1 MVLAAAVNGTR
12 AEHAFF
18 NIVGDE
24 SRAAKEHHRVTNPR
38 TEEELWDVPTAS
50 QQDLDDAVQAAH
62 QAFKTWRKKTVAER
76 HAVMTA
82 VSRVLRDNAELLSS
96 ILLQETGKSQMMAEH
111 EIDRAAGLY
120 E

>member
-1 MVLAAAVNGTR
+1 MVLAAALNGTR

-24 SRAAKEHHRVTNPR
+24 SRAGKDHQRAANPR
-38 TEEELWDVPTAS
+38 TEEELWDVPDAS
-50 QQDLDDAVQAAH
+50 KQDLDDAVRVAR
-62 QAFKTWRKKTVAER
+62 QAFKTWRKKTLAER

-82 VSRVLRDNAELLSS
+82 VSRVLKDNAELLSS
-96 ILLQETGKSQMMAEH
+96 ILLQETGKSKLMVEH
-111 EIDRAAGLY
+111 EVRSAAGLY